1 MGSDD
6 RLASRVSDGCWG
18 SGLECQNHDYNVPPA
33 KGCMV
38 EIILLMLT
46 AQIILV
52 ITMTAII
59 ISSYFLRC

>member
-18 SGLECQNHDYNVPPA
+18 SGLECQNHDYNMPPA

-46 AQIILV
+46 ARII
-52 ITMTAII
+52 TTTAIT